1 MGQRRVSR
9 RSSHGEHGARSH
21 GSMTGMGAGVGSRRS
36 WKGGGRS
43 ERSGRSGRRARACT
57 GAL

>member
-1 MGQRRVSR
+1 MGPVGGGVRGGVGQKA
-9 RSSHGEHGARSH
+9 GEWEHGPE
-21 GSMTGMGAGVGSRRS
+21 GSRRS